1 MSKVRPK
8 PNRLT
13 ADNADGA
20 DTKKNS
26 RLAPPLSAPSAKSA
40 VKNSESEPQSPALP
54 CGWTTA
60 RIGEVLRLYNGAPF
74 KPTDWTE
81 HGLPIIRIQNL
92 NNPEKPFNHF
102 AGELNP
108 RFRVRKGD
116 LLFAWSGTPGTSFG
130 AHIWKGG
137 NAWLNQHIFRVEFDA
152 DLFDCEF
159 LRLAINRNLQAY
171 IAEAHGG
178 AGLAHITKGR
188 FESFDILLP
197 PLAEQR
203 RIVARLEALEARS
216 RRARALL
223 AEVPAQLAQ
232 ARQSLLA
239 AAFRGDVTAEWRKR
253 HTPKTEKRPTADAET
268 SWDIP
273 KEWVAT
279 QLKNL
284 IPPGGLFDGPFG
296 SHLKSDDYTT
306 TGVRVIRLENIGHLQ
321 FDDDKRTFVSRAKFE
336 TLRRHEVR
344 EGDIIF
350 ASFIFEPLRVC
361 ILPALDTKAIAKAD
375 CFCLR
380 PEPLLVDREF
390 ICFQLACPGVAHRL
404 KDSVHGATRPRINLT
419 QLREQPVAWCPLPE
433 QQEIVRRLTAALAR
447 LDAAARAHA
456 AAVAELDRLDQS
468 LLARAFSGTLVPQD
482 PADVLPGPPDAEPG
496 ADTSRTNEAARRT
509 LSDSK
514 KRRNPQ

>member
-13 ADNADGA
+13 ADNADFA
-20 DTKKNS
+20 EAEKNS
-26 RLAPPLSAPSAKSA
+26 RPRLPLSAPSAKSA
-40 VKNSESEPQSPALP
+40 VKNSEPETGSPPAKLPRGWVVAKIGDVTVKKVAQQEPAGSGAIRYIDIGSIDNLSKRIVEAKRIPAA
-54 CGWTTA
+54 TA
-60 RIGEVLRLYNGAPF
+60 PSRARQLVKAGDVLVSMTRPNLNAVAVVPDELDGATASTGFDVLRSNGTVLAEWLFQLVRSKRFVDSLTLLVQGALYPAVRPSN
-74 KPTDWTE
+74 
-81 HGLPIIRIQNL
+81 IRD
-92 NNPEKPFNHF
+92 F
-102 AGELNP
+102 
-108 RFRVRKGD
+108 
-116 LLFAWSGTPGTSFG
+116 
-130 AHIWKGG
+130 
-137 NAWLNQHIFRVEFDA
+137 EFP
-152 DLFDCEF
+152 
-159 LRLAINRNLQAY
+159 
-171 IAEAHGG
+171 
-178 AGLAHITKGR
+178 
-188 FESFDILLP
+188 LP

-216 RRARALL
+216 SRARALL

-239 AAFRGDVTAEWRKR
+239 AAFRGDLTADWRER
-253 HTPKTEKRPTADAET
+253 HANKSEHCPIADAET

-273 KEWVAT
+273 KGWVAT

-296 SHLKSDDYTT
+296 SHLKSDDYTA

-344 EGDIIF
+344 EGDLIF

-361 ILPALDTKAIAKAD
+361 ILPALDTEAIAKAD

-380 PEPLLVDREF
+380 PQPLLVDRKF

-433 QQEIVRRLTAALAR
+433 QHEIVRRLSAALAR

-468 LLARAFSGTLVPQD
+468 LLARAFSGTLVPQA
-482 PADVLPGPPDAEPG
+482 PADVP
-496 ADTSRTNEAARRT
+496 AAAIFVRKSTIRDKQ
-509 LSDSK
+509 LGLAK
-514 KRRNPQ
+514 ARP